1 MVVYLDVLFAVNALM
16 DGATLLAAARLGGV
30 QVRKMRLIFQQ
41 HSRRRLCRA
50 GAVWLVLTP
59 CTAVPSAGLG
69 LCMIAFGRERH
80 LCAAVCTVMGGRGL
94 VRRTG
99 GGAECRKRQEG
110 CLVRVPLC
118 GADTGACAGGSCRL
132 RGKRDTPVRRCEAR
146 RAAPRNRN
154 ADHPV
159 RHSADRRARAARH
172 RQRPDRTGFRKAG
185 RGARAQGRRS
195 ACWTRNCRSAVR
207 PRS

>member
-30 QVRKMRLIFQQ
+30 QVRKMQTDFL
-41 HSRRRLCRA
+41 SSTRRWLCRA
-50 GAVWLVLTP
+50 GCGLAGADT
-59 CTAVPSAGLG
+59 CTAAPSCRTGPLHDRFRQRA
-69 LCMIAFGRERH
+69 AP
-80 LCAAVCTVMGGRGL
+80 CAAVCTVRRGRGL

-99 GGAECRKRQEG
+99 GGAECRKRQEAAAFVWV
-110 CLVRVPLC
+110 LLC
-118 GADTGACAGGSCRL
+118 GADTGARAGGSCRL

-159 RHSADRRARAARH
+159 RALG
-172 RQRPDRTGFRKAG
+172 RPPC
-185 RGARAQGRRS
+185 
-195 ACWTRNCRSAVR
+195 ACCTTQATT
-207 PRS
+207 